1 MKKFKYEQ
9 YDYAFLYGLLTEE
22 QRESLQSV
30 LKRFIGC
37 PNTEATRFATKM
49 AVEDWIKRNNIKL
62 KEDIEISF
70 E

>member
-9 YDYAFLYGLLTEE
+9 YDYSFLYSLLTEE

>member
-9 YDYAFLYGLLTEE
+9 YDYAFLYSLLTES
-22 QRESLQSV
+22 QRESLKSV
-30 LKRFIGC
+30 LSRFIGC

-49 AVEDWIKRNNIKL
+49 AVDDWIKRNNIKL
-62 KEDIEISF
+62 KESIKITF